1 MRVDRTRALTLA
13 FIGCL
18 AATPAARADTLV
30 IGDFSNA
37 GLAGWEAHSF
47 KGETDY
53 EVVELGGTRV
63 VKAASRGAAS
73 ILFRKQ
79 RIDLRQTPY
88 LEWRWRI
95 EDVIEGA
102 DEREKRGDDYPA
114 RVYVV
119 REGGLFA
126 WRTRSVNY
134 VWSSSQ
140 PVGAEWPNAYTDQA
154 QMVAVRSGRGEAGDW
169 VEERRNVLDDFRRL
183 FGEEIDYVD
192 GVALMTDTDDTDSEA
207 TAFYGDIRFT
217 SE

>member
-1 MRVDRTRALTLA
+1 MTGHLTRAPALA
-13 FIGCL
+13 FIAFL
-18 AATPAARADTLV
+18 AATPAALAETLV
-30 IGDFSNA
+30 VGDFSGD

-53 EVVELGGTRV
+53 EDVELDGTRV
-63 VKAASRGAAS
+63 VKAVSRGSAS

-79 RIDLRQTPY
+79 RIDLRKTPW
-88 LEWRWRI
+88 LEWRWRV
-95 EDVIEGA
+95 ENVIEGA
-102 DEREKRGDDYPA
+102 KEREKRGDDYPA

-119 REGGLFA
+119 REGGLFP

-154 QMVAVRSGRGEAGDW
+154 QMIAVRSGPAEAGGW

-183 FGEEIDYVD
+183 FGEEIRHVD
-192 GVALMTDTDDTDSEA
+192 GVALMTDTDDTGSEA

>member
-1 MRVDRTRALTLA
+1 MRVDRTRALTLG
-13 FIGCL
+13 FIACL
-18 AATPAARADTLV
+18 AATPAARAETLV
-30 IGDFSNA
+30 VGDFSNA

-53 EVVELGGTRV
+53 AVVELDGTRV
-63 VKAASRGAAS
+63 VKAVSRGAAS
-73 ILFRKQ
+73 ILFREQ
-79 RIDLRQTPY
+79 RIDLQQTPY
-88 LEWRWRI
+88 LEWRWRV
-95 EDVIEGA
+95 ENVIEGA
-102 DEREKRGDDYPA
+102 AEREKRGDDYPA

-134 VWSSSQ
+134 VWSSNQ

-154 QMVAVRSGRGEAGDW
+154 HMVAVRSGPAEAGGW
-169 VEERRNVLDDFRRL
+169 VEERHNVLDDFRRL
-183 FGEEIDYVD
+183 FGEEIRHVD
-192 GVALMTDTDDTDSEA
+192 GVALMTDTDDTGSEA